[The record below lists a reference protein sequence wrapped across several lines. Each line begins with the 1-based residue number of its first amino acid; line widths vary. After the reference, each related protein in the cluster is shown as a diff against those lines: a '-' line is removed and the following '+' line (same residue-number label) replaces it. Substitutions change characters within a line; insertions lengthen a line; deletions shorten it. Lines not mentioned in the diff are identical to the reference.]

1 MRLRRVKKFLTL
13 NSKTTTIASII
24 MSQKKILLIDDELDI
39 LEILTY
45 NLEKEGYEIH
55 TASNGNEGIEVAKK
69 VLPDL
74 ILLDVMM
81 PEKDGIETCQDLRKI
96 KELQKTLIV
105 FLSARS
111 EEFSQLAGFQAG
123 ANDYVVK
130 LIKPKILIS
139 KVNALLQ
146 LTSQISDSSK
156 LIEIGDLVIDKDNF
170 RVSKAGQQFLL
181 PKKEFDLLYLL
192 ASNTDKVFKREEI
205 LEKVWGNDVIV
216 GERTI
221 DVHIRRLREKLGINT
236 IQTLK
241 GIGYKLIV

>member
-1 MRLRRVKKFLTL
+1 MK
-13 NSKTTTIASII
+13 
-24 MSQKKILLIDDELDI
+24 QKKILLIDDEQDI
-39 LEILTY
+39 LEILSY
-45 NLEKEGYEIH
+45 NLEKEGYEVS
-55 TASNGNEGIEVAKK
+55 TAMNGNEGIEKAKNII
-69 VLPDL
+69 PDL

-81 PEKDGIETCQDLRKI
+81 PEKDGIETCQELRKI

-123 ANDYVVK
+123 ANDYIVK
-130 LIKPKILIS
+130 IIKPKVLIS
-139 KVNALLQ
+139 KVNALMQ
-146 LTSQISDSSK
+146 LTSQVSDASK
-156 LIEIGDLVIDKDNF
+156 NIEIGDLIIDKDIF
-170 RVSKAGQQFLL
+170 RVSKAGQLFML

-192 ASNTDKVFKREEI
+192 ASNTDKVFKRDEI

-221 DVHIRRLREKLGINT
+221 DVHIRRLREKLGIHT

-241 GIGYKLIV
+241 GIGYKLVV

>member
-1 MRLRRVKKFLTL
+1 MK
-13 NSKTTTIASII
+13 
-24 MSQKKILLIDDELDI
+24 QKKILLIDDEQDI
-39 LEILTY
+39 LEILSY
-45 NLEKEGYEIH
+45 NLEKEGYEVS
-55 TASNGNEGIEVAKK
+55 TATNGNEGIEKARQII
-69 VLPDL
+69 PDL

-130 LIKPKILIS
+130 IIKPKVLIS

-146 LTSQISDSSK
+146 LTSQVSDSSK
-156 LIEIGDLVIDKDNF
+156 NIEIGDLIIDRDNF
-170 RVSKAGQQFLL
+170 RVSKGGQLFML

-192 ASNTDKVFKREEI
+192 ASNTDKVFKRDEI

-241 GIGYKLIV
+241 GIGYKLVV

>member
-1 MRLRRVKKFLTL
+1 M
-13 NSKTTTIASII
+13 N
-24 MSQKKILLIDDELDI
+24 QKKILLIDDEEDI
-39 LEILTY
+39 LELLSY
-45 NLEKEGYEIH
+45 NLEKEGYIVT
-55 TASNGNEGIEVAKK
+55 TANNGNEGIQKAKEMI
-69 VLPDL
+69 PDL

-81 PEKDGIETCQDLRKI
+81 PEKDGIETCQELRQIKDL
-96 KELQKTLIV
+96 QNTLIV

-130 LIKPKILIS
+130 VIKPKVLTS
-139 KVNALLQ
+139 KINALLQ
-146 LTSQISDSSK
+146 LTSSVAKNTSV
-156 LIEIGDLVIDKDNF
+156 IEIGDLKIDKDN
-170 RVSKAGQQFLL
+170 VKVTKSGQHFLL

-192 ASNTDKVFKREEI
+192 ASNTEKVFKREEI
-205 LEKVWGNDVIV
+205 LEKVWGNDVVV

-241 GIGYKLIV
+241 GIGYKLVV

>member
-1 MRLRRVKKFLTL
+1 M
-13 NSKTTTIASII
+13 N
-24 MSQKKILLIDDELDI
+24 QKKILLIDDEQDI
-39 LEILTY
+39 LEILSY
-45 NLEKEGYEIH
+45 NLEKAGYEVF
-55 TASNGNEGIEVAKK
+55 TAQNGNEGIEKARQII
-69 VLPDL
+69 PDM

-81 PEKDGIETCQDLRKI
+81 PEKDGIETCQDLRRI
-96 KELQKTLIV
+96 PELQKTLIV

-123 ANDYVVK
+123 ANDYIVK
-130 LIKPKILIS
+130 IIKPKILIS
-139 KVNALLQ
+139 KVNALLE
-146 LTSQISDSSK
+146 LTSNVYEAKQTVTA
-156 LIEIGDLVIDKDNF
+156 GDLIIDKDNF

-192 ASNTDKVFKREEI
+192 ASNTNKVFKREEI

-221 DVHIRRLREKLGINT
+221 DVHIRRLREKLGIGT

-241 GIGYKLIV
+241 GIGYKLVV

>member
-1 MRLRRVKKFLTL
+1 M
-13 NSKTTTIASII
+13 N
-24 MSQKKILLIDDELDI
+24 QKKILLIDDEQDI
-39 LEILTY
+39 LEILSY
-45 NLEKEGYEIH
+45 NLEKEGYEVY
-55 TASNGNEGIEVAKK
+55 TASNGNEGIEKAKQII
-69 VLPDL
+69 PDL

-123 ANDYVVK
+123 ANDYIVK
-130 LIKPKILIS
+130 IIKPKILIS

-146 LTSQISDSSK
+146 LTSQVSDTAK
-156 LIEIGDLVIDKDNF
+156 NITVGDLTIDKDNF
-170 RVSKAGQQFLL
+170 RVSKGGQQFLL
-181 PKKEFDLLYLL
+181 PKMEFDLLYLL
-192 ASNTDKVFKREEI
+192 ASNTNKVFKREEI

-221 DVHIRRLREKLGINT
+221 DVHIRRLREKLGIGT

-241 GIGYKLIV
+241 GIGYKLVV

>member
-1 MRLRRVKKFLTL
+1 MNR
-13 NSKTTTIASII
+13 
-24 MSQKKILLIDDELDI
+24 KKILLIDDEQDI
-39 LEILTY
+39 LEIISY
-45 NLEKEGYEIH
+45 NLEKEGYQVF
-55 TASNGNEGIEVAKK
+55 TAGNGNEGIAKAK
-69 VLPDL
+69 EILPDL

-111 EEFSQLAGFQAG
+111 EEFSQLAGYQAG
-123 ANDYVVK
+123 ANDYIVK
-130 LIKPKILIS
+130 LIKPKVLIS
-139 KVNALLQ
+139 KVAALLQ
-146 LTSQISDSSK
+146 LGANSQENSNY
-156 LIEIGDLVIDKDNF
+156 IEIGDLIIDKDNYK
-170 RVSKAGQQFLL
+170 VSKAKEEFLL

-192 ASNTDKVFKREEI
+192 ASNTEKVFKREEI
-205 LEKVWGNDVIV
+205 LERVWGNDVIV

-241 GIGYKLIV
+241 GIGYKLVV

>member
-1 MRLRRVKKFLTL
+1 M
-13 NSKTTTIASII
+13 A
-24 MSQKKILLIDDELDI
+24 QKKILLIDDEQDI
-39 LEILTY
+39 LEILSY
-45 NLEKEGYEIH
+45 NLEKEGYLVY
-55 TASNGNEGIEVAKK
+55 TADNGNEGIKK
-69 VLPDL
+69 ATEILPDL

-81 PEKDGIETCQDLRKI
+81 PEKDGIETCQELRRI
-96 KELQKTLIV
+96 KELQSTLIV

-111 EEFSQLAGFQAG
+111 EEFSQLAGYQAG

-130 LIKPKILIS
+130 VIKPKVLIS

-146 LTSQISDSSK
+146 LTSKTEEKSK
-156 LIEIGDLVIDKDNF
+156 VLNIGDLMIDRDNF
-170 RVSKAGQQFLL
+170 RVTKNGQVFLL

-192 ASNTDKVFKREEI
+192 ASNTEKVYKREEI

-221 DVHIRRLREKLGINT
+221 DVHIRRLREKLGDQA

-241 GIGYKLIV
+241 GIGYKLVV

>member
-1 MRLRRVKKFLTL
+1 MK
-13 NSKTTTIASII
+13 
-24 MSQKKILLIDDELDI
+24 QKKILLIDDEQDI
-39 LEILTY
+39 LEILSY
-45 NLEKEGYEIH
+45 NLEKEGYDVS
-55 TASNGNEGIEVAKK
+55 TASNGIQGIEKAREII
-69 VLPDL
+69 PDL

-96 KELQKTLIV
+96 KELQQTLIV

-123 ANDYVVK
+123 ANDYIVK
-130 LIKPKILIS
+130 IIKPKILIS

-146 LTSQISDSSK
+146 LTSRVSDSSK
-156 LIEIGDLVIDKDNF
+156 NIEIGDLIIDKNNF

-221 DVHIRRLREKLGINT
+221 DVYIRRLREKLGDNS

-241 GIGYKLIV
+241 GIGYKLVV

>member
-1 MRLRRVKKFLTL
+1 MNK
-13 NSKTTTIASII
+13 
-24 MSQKKILLIDDELDI
+24 KKILLIDDEHDI
-39 LEILTY
+39 LEILSY
-45 NLEKEGYEIH
+45 NLEKEGYQIFI
-55 TASNGNEGIEVAKK
+55 ADNGDEGIEIAKNII
-69 VLPDL
+69 PDL

-81 PEKDGIETCQDLRKI
+81 PGKDGIETCQELRTI

-130 LIKPKILIS
+130 IIKPKILIS
-139 KVNALLQ
+139 KVNALLK
-146 LTSQISDSSK
+146 LTSQVVERPK
-156 LIEIGDLVIDKDNF
+156 LIELGDLVIDKDNF
-170 RVSKAGQQFLL
+170 KVIKGGQQLLL

-192 ASNTDKVFKREEI
+192 ASNTEKVFKREEI
-205 LEKVWGNDVIV
+205 LEKVWGNDVVV

-241 GIGYKLIV
+241 GIGYKLVV

>member
-1 MRLRRVKKFLTL
+1 MNR
-13 NSKTTTIASII
+13 
-24 MSQKKILLIDDELDI
+24 KKILLVDDEQDI
-39 LEILTY
+39 LEIISY
-45 NLEKEGYEIH
+45 NLEKEGYH
-55 TASNGNEGIEVAKK
+55 VFTASNGNEGIAKAK
-69 VLPDL
+69 EILPDL

-81 PEKDGIETCQDLRKI
+81 PEKDGIETCQELRKI

-111 EEFSQLAGFQAG
+111 EEFSQLAGYQAG
-123 ANDYVVK
+123 ANDYIVK
-130 LIKPKILIS
+130 LIKPKVLVS
-139 KVNALLQ
+139 KVAALLQ
-146 LTSQISDSSK
+146 LGAQSQENSNY
-156 LIEIGDLVIDKDNF
+156 IEIGDLIIDKDYF
-170 RVSKAGQQFLL
+170 KVSKGKEEFLL

-241 GIGYKLIV
+241 GIGYKLVV